1 MKGFVALVVVLF
13 VTAVAPAGDYGDP
26 LPLDKRVAA
35 LEKKVAEL
43 EAKLA
48 AVAPAPVQVQPP
60 VAPPTWYIQPAG
72 SVDWPT
78 IPMTGPYQTC
88 VGGNCSVQY
97 AQPVRIFRR

>member
-1 MKGFVALVVVLF
+1 MRQFGALTVVLF
-13 VTAVAPAGDYGDP
+13 VSAAAPAGDYGDP

-43 EAKLA
+43 EARLA
-48 AVAPAPVQVQPP
+48 AVAPPPVQQP
-60 VAPPTWYIQPAG
+60 VAPPTWYTQPAG